1 MNDGMSRALNRN
13 MGDKGEKRDTSP
25 GEGPNAES
33 GGKKGGKS
41 EFVVESL
48 ALENQ
53 VSSEQNV
60 LGRLG
65 QEAV

>member
-1 MNDGMSRALNRN
+1 MNDGMSRALRQN
-13 MGDKGEKRDTSP
+13 MGDKGDKGEKRDDGP
-25 GEGPNAES
+25 GEGPNAKN

-41 EFVVESL
+41 EFVSESL

-53 VSSEQNV
+53 ISSDQNV

-65 QEAV
+65 